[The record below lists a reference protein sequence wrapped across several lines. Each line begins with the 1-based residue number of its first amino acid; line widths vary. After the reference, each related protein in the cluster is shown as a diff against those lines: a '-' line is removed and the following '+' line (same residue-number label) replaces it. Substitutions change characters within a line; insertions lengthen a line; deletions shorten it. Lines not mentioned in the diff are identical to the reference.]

1 MENKPKLLIVDD
13 EDQIRELMEA
23 RFKRHGYNVLSA
35 NSGER
40 AIAVT
45 KESSPNIILLDKR
58 MPGIDGIATLEAIR
72 QFNLDVKVIMI
83 SGDEADSEME
93 SVIKKLNIAA
103 YIHKPII
110 ATELDALIEKI
121 SL

>member
-13 EDQIRELMEA
+13 EDQIREIMEA
-23 RFKRHGYNVLSA
+23 RFKRHGYNVLTA

-40 AIAVT
+40 AVTVT
-45 KESSPNIILLDKR
+45 KESSPDIILLDKR
-58 MPGIDGIATLEAIR
+58 MPGIDGVAALEAIR

-83 SGDEADSEME
+83 SGDEVDSDME
-93 SVIKKLNIAA
+93 SVIKKLNIAG
-103 YIHKPII
+103 YLHKPII
-110 ATELDALIEKI
+110 VTELDAMVEKV